1 MKFLKI
7 LFALLPLSF
16 ICSCVDTEENI
27 VINEDNSGTYTSIMD
42 MSKMLAMLSMMGS
55 ENNADKK
62 MENMDSLIHLK
73 DLMSSADSLSA
84 SEKELYKDG
93 TIRIKL
99 DKTNAEMKIIMSCP
113 FKSIDKLA
121 EIKENFMVVLNK
133 MKAFEKVSGK
143 EENAADKMGDDNE
156 MQKAF
161 NPNTVPNRFTAAPGL
176 IENSIPD
183 PQSVKNTFLT
193 DSSMIMM
200 KQMVAMMGMPTYK
213 TVITAPRQI
222 KSYSGN
228 NPLLSTDKR
237 SVTFTNTFT
246 EMLEQPE
253 KMAYKVEY

>member
-7 LFALLPLSF
+7 LFALLPLVF

-27 VINEDNSGTYTSIMD
+27 VINEDNSGIYISIMD
-42 MSKMLAMLSMMGS
+42 MSKMIAMLSMMGT

-73 DLMSSADSLSA
+73 DLMPSADSLSA

-93 TIRIKL
+93 SIRIKL
-99 DKTNAEMKIIMSCP
+99 DKANAEMKIIMSCP

-121 EIKENFMVVLNK
+121 EIKENFMIVLNK

-143 EENAADKMGDDNE
+143 EEEAADKTGDDNE

-161 NPNTVPNRFTAAPGL
+161 NPNTVPNKFTATPGL

-183 PQSVKNTFLT
+183 PQSVKNAFLT

-213 TVITAPRQI
+213 TVITAPSQI

-228 NPLLSTDKR
+228 NPLLSTDKK

>member
-7 LFALLPLSF
+7 LFTLLPLAF
-16 ICSCVDTEENI
+16 ACSCVDTEENI

-42 MSKMLAMLSMMGS
+42 MSKMIAMLSMMGT
-55 ENNADKK
+55 ENNPDRK

-73 DLMSSADSLSA
+73 SLMSFTDSLSA

-121 EIKENFMVVLNK
+121 EIKENFMIVLNK

-143 EENAADKMGDDNE
+143 GEDAADKREDDDE

-161 NPNTVPNRFTAAPGL
+161 NPNAVPNRFTATPGL

-183 PQSVKNTFLT
+183 PQSLKNTFLT

-200 KQMVAMMGMPTYK
+200 KQMVAMMGMPNYR
-213 TVITAPRQI
+213 TVITTPRQI

-237 SVTFTNTFT
+237 SVIFTNTFT